1 METVAALGSTLA
13 RVSRVD
19 KLQRPEPVAVRR
31 CRWLH
36 RRIADT
42 EKCGD
47 ILYRAFQTIADHHNF
62 PRDCPSV
69 EGGIGLISSLL
80 SNRGFYGIVAERDGQ
95 IIGSSFVDQ
104 RSSIVG
110 IGPVS
115 VDPATQDQGVGRAL
129 TQAVVALCPS
139 CKARRIMSSSSD
151 TM

>member
-1 METVAALGSTLA
+1 MPMATSQNSASL
-13 RVSRVD
+13 
-19 KLQRPEPVAVRR
+19 KIRPAEM
-31 CRWLH
+31 
-36 RRIADT
+36 ADT

-139 CKARRIMSSSSD
+139 RKARRIMSSSSD